1 MERRFDALLAPPVL
15 ASLALLLANDLVLKP
30 AYHNAAT
37 GKLSD
42 VAGLFVFVLVFWL
55 TVSNTGAAYMPYK
68 NFLNI
73 YPSERELC
81 C

>member
-1 MERRFDALLAPPVL
+1 MFPVSMYL
-15 ASLALLLANDLVLKP
+15 FAAIPKSLHGAGTTVLYKFGS
-30 AYHNAAT
+30 A
-37 GKLSD
+37 
-42 VAGLFVFVLVFWL
+42 VLFVFVLVFWL